1 MELDATISQ
10 WYGLGIIFI
19 TLAWQT
25 FRAMRWTLRALISPL
40 AFFCVEWLAAS
51 LRRTF
56 PTTAISEFDII
67 FVVLYVTAN
76 AICMSMRVND
86 LAEVA
91 TRSGTLATINLVP
104 LLVGVQLSDVADF
117 LGITLR
123 MPKIMHRWISCMTL
137 LEGTVHIIARVLTT
151 GLQWNSLVKSGTV
164 VSRCCWNEIQWE
176 TNFRFMLR

>member
-1 MELDATISQ
+1 
-10 WYGLGIIFI
+10 
-19 TLAWQT
+19 T
-25 FRAMRWTLRALISPL
+25 FRVLRWALRALLSPL

-91 TRSGTLATINLVP
+91 MRSGILATINLVP
-104 LLVGVQLSDVADF
+104 LLVGIQLSDVADF

-123 MPKIMHRWISCMTL
+123 MPKIMHRWIGCMTL
-137 LEGTVHIIARVLTT
+137 VEATIHIIARALTA
-151 GLQWNSLVKSGTV
+151 GLPWNSLVKSGTV
-164 VSRCCWNEIQWE
+164 
-176 TNFRFMLR
+176 